1 MTFVTSHVSQTHFK
15 APDSRCL
22 EKCEIPTVSE
32 FDEIRSGSL
41 ISREDSNGEVR
52 FIIRDL
58 EKFRI
63 LTEITVLPFFQK
75 LEFFRVLQIDW
86 YTNKG
91 QSNSTVN
98 ERNVVSLRFV
108 AQRDSI
114 DSVHKIIFN
123 NQSVAQR
130 NRTVL

>member
-1 MTFVTSHVSQTHFK
+1 MTFVTSH
-15 APDSRCL
+15 
-22 EKCEIPTVSE
+22 VSE

-91 QSNSTVN
+91 QSNSAVN

-114 DSVHKIIFN
+114 GSVHKIIFN

-130 NRTVL
+130 DRTVL